1 MKIETISERSGIHY
15 RRFDTG
21 CITFDFQNST
31 PDLRHHTFHSTH
43 STSDLR
49 LPKSDIRYHTS
60 DIRYH
65 TSDIRHHTSDI
76 RHHTSDIRHHTSDIR
91 HPTSEIKKIFIRSTN
106 WIGDAVMTTPA
117 MGRVRAAFPHAEIVV
132 AANPMVA
139 ELLRHH
145 PDCDRL
151 LVYDKKGVHH
161 GLGGLLR
168 FCGEI
173 RKEQFDLAILFQNA
187 IEAAIMTT
195 VAGIPRRAG
204 YTTDCRGFLLTHKVR
219 GWRRARLFHHTDY
232 YLNMLAGLGLQG
244 GDGRLLLHCTD
255 EELAWAK
262 EQLAEDSWVAI
273 NPGATYGS
281 AKRWYPERFAAVADQ
296 LAEEFSA
303 RILLVGSPNELTIAR
318 EVAAKMRANPLN
330 LAGKT
335 SVRQLMALLSQCH
348 LLVTNDSGP
357 MHVAAAF
364 GVPIVAI
371 FGSTDH
377 TTTSPLA
384 PSCRIVR
391 KPTDCAPCLK
401 TECPTDHRCMT
412 AVSVVDVLAAT
423 RSLLRG

>member
-1 MKIETISERSGIHY
+1 
-15 RRFDTG
+15 
-21 CITFDFQNST
+21 
-31 PDLRHHTFHSTH
+31 
-43 STSDLR
+43 
-49 LPKSDIRYHTS
+49 
-60 DIRYH
+60 
-65 TSDIRHHTSDI
+65 
-76 RHHTSDIRHHTSDIR
+76 
-91 HPTSEIKKIFIRSTN
+91 
-106 WIGDAVMTTPA
+106 MTTPA
-117 MGRVRAAFPHAEIVV
+117 MGRVRASFPHAEIAV

-151 LVYDKKGVHH
+151 LVYDKRGVHH
-161 GLGGLLR
+161 GFRGLLR

-173 RKEQFDLAILFQNA
+173 RKERFDLAILFQNA

-195 VAGIPRRAG
+195 LAGIPRRAG
-204 YTTDCRGFLLTHKVR
+204 YNTDCRGFLLTHKVR
-219 GWRRARLFHHTDY
+219 GWRRARRSHHTDY
-232 YLNMLAGLGLQG
+232 YLNMLAGLGLEG
-244 GDGRLLLHCTD
+244 GNRRLHLRCT
-255 EELAWAK
+255 EAELAWAR
-262 EQLAEDSWVAI
+262 ERLANDTWVAI

-281 AKRWYPERFAAVADQ
+281 AKRWFPERFAVVADTI
-296 LAEEFSA
+296 AAEFSS
-303 RILLVGSPNELTIAR
+303 RILIVGGPNEGSIAE
-318 EVAAKMRANPLN
+318 EVAANMRKQPLN

-335 SVRQLMALLSQCH
+335 SVRQLMALLSQCR

-412 AVSVVDVLAAT
+412 AISAEDVVEAARLLLKG
-423 RSLLRG
+423 RS

>member
-1 MKIETISERSGIHY
+1 MKVLDSQNI
-15 RRFDTG
+15 RR
-21 CITFDFQNST
+21 
-31 PDLRHHTFHSTH
+31 
-43 STSDLR
+43 
-49 LPKSDIRYHTS
+49 
-60 DIRYH
+60 
-65 TSDIRHHTSDI
+65 
-76 RHHTSDIRHHTSDIR
+76 
-91 HPTSEIKKIFIRSTN
+91 IFIRSTN
-106 WIGDAVMTTPA
+106 WIGDAVLTTPA

-139 ELLRHH
+139 ELLRYH

-151 LVYDKKGVHH
+151 LVYDKRGVHH

-173 RKEQFDLAILFQNA
+173 RKERFDLAILFQNA

-195 VAGIPRRAG
+195 LAGIPQRAG
-204 YTTDCRGFLLTHKVR
+204 YTTDCRGFLLTHRVR
-219 GWRRARLFHHTDY
+219 GWRRARRFHHTDY

-244 GDGRLLLHCTD
+244 GSGRLQLRCSE

-262 EQLAEDSWVAI
+262 ERLPDDTWVAI

-281 AKRWYPERFAAVADQ
+281 AKRWFPERFAVVADSI
-296 LAEEFSA
+296 AEEFSL
-303 RILLVGSPNELTIAR
+303 RILIVGGPNEGSIAE
-318 EVAAKMRANPLN
+318 EVTANMRKQPLN

-335 SVRQLMALLSQCH
+335 SVRQLMALLSQCR

-391 KPTDCAPCLK
+391 KATECAPCLR

-412 AVSVVDVLAAT
+412 AVSAADVLGAA